1 MSHELRLQFRTDAE
15 HPLSLKDHLER
26 IWKLTQALGEYDHQ
40 LGPLNWLLSGDTREE
55 SYLYSV
61 FDAQG
66 PTTAALAVL
75 TQELRGQDAMK
86 SIAMWNGQEKKAQ
99 GASIAYYFDRADG
112 APSAFSLT
120 LGSTPPASR
129 LGNWMHVEAV
139 VQAAVEIWAP
149 LVATVD
155 TRNYDSVFPDRPGVG
170 WMLYL
175 PKALTVQQVPE
186 AEALIPVPEQGKNQT
201 GTIIV
206 SNTEAAFSDR
216 DAEHVRIANKIEV
229 RLVDQDLLP
238 RYADL

>member
-15 HPLSLKDHLER
+15 PPLSLKDHLGL
-26 IWKLTQALGEYDHQ
+26 IWKLTQTLGQYDHQ
-40 LGPLNWLLSGDTREE
+40 LGPLNWLLSGDTKEE
-55 SYLYSV
+55 SYLYPV
-61 FDAQG
+61 FDEQG

-86 SIAMWNGQEKKAQ
+86 SVAMWNGQEKKAQ
-99 GASIAYYFDRADG
+99 GASIAYYFDRVDG
-112 APSAFSLT
+112 APSALSLT

-129 LGNWMHVEAV
+129 LGEWIHVAAV
-139 VQAAVEIWAP
+139 LQAAVGIWAP

-155 TRNYDSVFPDRPGVG
+155 TRNYDSVFADRPGAG

-175 PKALTVQQVPE
+175 PTALTVQQVPE

-206 SNTEAAFSDR
+206 SVTDAPFSER
-216 DAEHVRIANKIEV
+216 DAEHVRVANKIEV

-238 RYADL
+238 HYADL

>member
-1 MSHELRLQFRTDAE
+1 MSHELRLQFRHDAVP
-15 HPLSLKDHLER
+15 PLSLQDHLGL
-26 IWKLTQALGEYDHQ
+26 IWKLTQTLGLYDHQ
-40 LGPLNWLLSGDTREE
+40 LGPLNWLLPGDTKEE
-55 SYLYSV
+55 SYLYAV
-61 FDAQG
+61 FDAHG
-66 PTTAALAVL
+66 PTTAAVEVL
-75 TQELRGQDAMK
+75 THELRGQDAMK

-112 APSAFSLT
+112 APSALSLT
-120 LGSTPPASR
+120 LGSAPSESR

-139 VQAAVEIWAP
+139 LQAAVEIWTP
-149 LVATVD
+149 LIATVD
-155 TRNYDSVFPDRPGVG
+155 TRNYDSVFADRPGVG

-186 AEALIPVPEQGKNQT
+186 AEALIPLPEQGKNQI

-206 SNTEAAFSDR
+206 SVTDAPFSDR
-216 DAEHVRIANKIEV
+216 EVEHVRVANKLEV